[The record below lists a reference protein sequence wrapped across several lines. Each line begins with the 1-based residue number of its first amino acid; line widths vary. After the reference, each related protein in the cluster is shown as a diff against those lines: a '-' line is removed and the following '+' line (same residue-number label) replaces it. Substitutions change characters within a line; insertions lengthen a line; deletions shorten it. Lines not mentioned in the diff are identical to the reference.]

1 MKCINKELLIHNMDT
16 RLKSL
21 EFRHQRDFSGGV
33 QSDIFTIRELK
44 FWKECL
50 ERGEYDL
57 KEDSK

>member
-1 MKCINKELLIHNMDT
+1 MLDKEKLIHNMNVRKDALQHYIDRDIT
-16 RLKSL
+16 GNTL
-21 EFRHQRDFSGGV
+21 EVLAKWHEV
-33 QSDIFTIRELK
+33 K